1 MGEWLRSIFQLFLR
15 HVAGAYCIYDND
27 NNKIMF
33 CAPEEY
39 AMNVGPSDPSTCQ
52 SQWTFPPTPSP
63 TPTPAIP
70 SSVILSIP
78 DGNLTDFFL
87 PSPPG
92 NPFQRNESY
101 HCFEIDSLT
110 TGYPNYV
117 SGVAQGF
124 GTSRARSLTAS

>member
-1 MGEWLRSIFQLFLR
+1 MT
-15 HVAGAYCIYDND
+15 
-27 NNKIMF
+27 MF
-33 CAPEEY
+33 MLYLMALL
-39 AMNVGPSDPSTCQ
+39 AKTM
-52 SQWTFPPTPSP
+52 
-63 TPTPAIP
+63 AIIP

-78 DGNLTDFFL
+78 DGDLTDFFL

-101 HCFEIDSLT
+101 HCFEIGLT

-124 GTSRARSLTAS
+124 WYFEGPIAHGKLDHSDQRE